1 VKTLKNHLMKKIFY
15 PAVLL
20 AIAGLFAFTVAAVS
34 WKVQSDAAEV
44 KFTSEKADGS
54 FTGLKASIV
63 FDDQHP
69 EEAKISATIDATSIG
84 TGFFLKTMHAK
95 DALGTDDYPI
105 IKFEST
111 SVSKNGN
118 GYVAKGNLTL
128 KGATR
133 PTAIYFTFANKGSQG
148 VFNGKMTVV
157 PRDFGINRNG
167 TPDTVMVSLTVPVSK
182 M

>member
-1 VKTLKNHLMKKIFY
+1 MKKFFY
-15 PAVLL
+15 PVVAL
-20 AIAGLFAFTVAAVS
+20 AIAGLFAFTLAAVN
-34 WKVQSDAAEV
+34 WKVKSDAAEV
-44 KFTSEKADGS
+44 KFTSDKIDGS
-54 FTGLKASIV
+54 FTGLKAGIV
-63 FDDQHP
+63 FDEQHP
-69 EEAKISATIDATSIG
+69 EEAKISASIDASSIA

-95 DALGTDDYPI
+95 DALGIDSHPT

-133 PTAIYFTFANKGSQG
+133 PAAIYFTFTNKGGQG

-157 PRDFGINRNG
+157 PSDFGINRNG
-167 TPDTVMVSLTVPVSK
+167 TPPKVMVSLTVPVSK